1 MEINQLLKEQIS
13 IIKSSIEI
21 VEEQYKLC
29 TEKQSQLD
37 MLLVDIYHEIE
48 LDKLSAPEM
57 MSKYKELKAVL
68 KLRRKYKDA
77 VEHILVARQYFNP
90 KNASTTLKGLDTI
103 EKKDSHRTYSQRI
116 KKEVREELISEMN
129 SL

>member
-1 MEINQLLKEQIS
+1 MEINQLLKEQMSTIQS
-13 IIKSSIEI
+13 AIDTI
-21 VEEQYKLC
+21 EEQYKLC

-77 VEHILVARQYFNP
+77 VEHILIARQYFNP
-90 KNASTTLKGLDTI
+90 KNVHTTLKGIDTM
-103 EKKDSHRTYSQRI
+103 EKKDSRRTYSHRI
-116 KKEVREELISEMN
+116 KKEVRAELISEMN